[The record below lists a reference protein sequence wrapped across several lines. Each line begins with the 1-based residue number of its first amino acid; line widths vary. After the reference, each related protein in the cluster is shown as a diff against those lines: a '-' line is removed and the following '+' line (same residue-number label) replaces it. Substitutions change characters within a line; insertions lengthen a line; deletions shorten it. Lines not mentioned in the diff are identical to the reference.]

1 MDPRKYNSEIN
12 RLDGQ
17 RARQISKIPISIKK
31 NERKIS
37 LIIRIELF
45 RDLYIDIF
53 LNKMKLVLAS
63 EVKTLGLK
71 WKVTCGIPRQNSQK
85 QVF

>member
-1 MDPRKYNSEIN
+1 MHPSIMDPRKYNSEIN

-17 RARQISKIPISIKK
+17 RARQISKIPISIKE

-71 WKVTCGIPRQNSQK
+71 
-85 QVF
+85 